1 MPTTKVLSCR
11 DVELTYGNSGC
22 KCVHYRRL
30 FAPGYC
36 DGFSV
41 SEHSPGAVKSDET
54 LYRFLLPEHLV
65 GDLPAIR
72 PDAFRAVDALGL
84 SVFRERHIPLGELGD
99 RARMYA
105 KRRDVPVSDLSLAMA
120 RCGDVRAIT
129 LSGDRGYS
137 VYDTATEHD
146 PAHADVCR
154 ALAFPSGTPN
164 QRAHFKTLHRELSRV
179 FTVERG
185 FLG

>member
-1 MPTTKVLSCR
+1 MPTTVELSCR
-11 DVELTYGNSGC
+11 DVELKYGNSGC

-41 SEHSPGAVKSDET
+41 SEHSPGMVEDDET
-54 LYRFLLPEHLV
+54 LYRFLLPEHLTD
-65 GDLPAIR
+65 GPLAIR
-72 PDAFRAVDALGL
+72 PDAFRAVEALGL
-84 SVFRERHIPLGELGD
+84 SVFRERHVPLRELGD

-105 KRRDVPVSDLSLAMA
+105 KRRGVPLSDLSLAMA

-129 LSGDRGYS
+129 LSGDKSYS
-137 VYDTATEHD
+137 VYDTASEHS

-154 ALAFPSGTPN
+154 ALTFPLGTPN
-164 QRAHFKTLHRELSRV
+164 QRVHFKTLHRELARV